1 MMFRPAH
8 ASTQEDT
15 DQCSTEAVL
24 TVLGAAEREGGN
36 PILSFCNHKL
46 KCKCRLNPEKSL
58 QNYSELWKQ
67 NPLIFVMVECN
78 ENFSFQ
84 SQCSGIKERKSEI
97 ISQSQNGFDVLQNIF
112 PLTWVDEGADIDSDP
127 DLLKEAKGFLVTPF
141 VAVDAVM
148 GVLIALG
155 CVMIMGAIVNYV
167 RIGRSSNNC

>member
-1 MMFRPAH
+1 MQGEFLIPIPI
-8 ASTQEDT
+8 STLWNQE
-15 DQCSTEAVL
+15 
-24 TVLGAAEREGGN
+24 
-36 PILSFCNHKL
+36 K
-46 KCKCRLNPEKSL
+46 K
-58 QNYSELWKQ
+58 
-67 NPLIFVMVECN
+67 
-78 ENFSFQ
+78 
-84 SQCSGIKERKSEI
+84 
-97 ISQSQNGFDVLQNIF
+97 ISDYISDVLQNIF

>member
-1 MMFRPAH
+1 
-8 ASTQEDT
+8 
-15 DQCSTEAVL
+15 
-24 TVLGAAEREGGN
+24 
-36 PILSFCNHKL
+36 
-46 KCKCRLNPEKSL
+46 
-58 QNYSELWKQ
+58 
-67 NPLIFVMVECN
+67 MVECN

-84 SQCSGIKERKSEI
+84 SQCSGIKERKS
-97 ISQSQNGFDVLQNIF
+97 QNCFDVLQNIF

>member
-58 QNYSELWKQ
+58 RNYSELWKQ

-84 SQCSGIKERKSEI
+84 SQCSGIKERKSPV
-97 ISQSQNGFDVLQNIF
+97 ISQYHFDVLQNIF